1 MNPRIYKKQAKRA
14 VELLRSYGGW
24 PDMPEVF
31 KVDRWDHP
39 CADSRRKDG
48 LGIDGS
54 PVFGWMSSTQ
64 DGQDWCEACPRDH
77 WMDLHY
83 WTFIVPDDYF
93 KSGDE
98 ELPTMTKGQ
107 RMERW
112 RRNQIAPG
120 WCWRGGR
127 AVRIAGTAP

>member
-24 PDMPEVF
+24 PDMPDVY
-31 KVDRWDHP
+31 KADRWDHP
-39 CADSRRKDG
+39 HTDVLKKNG

-54 PVFGWMSSTQ
+54 PVFGWMSSTP
-64 DGQDWCEACPRDH
+64 DGQEWSEACARDQ
-77 WMDLHY
+77 WMELHY

-98 ELPTMTKGQ
+98 ELPTMTKRQ
-107 RMERW
+107 RWERFQ
-112 RRNQIAPG
+112 RNQINTG
-120 WCWRGGR
+120 WRWRGGR
-127 AVRIAGTAP
+127 AVKVAS